1 MIKKFLSLALV
12 LLMCACSHTDDAD
25 RAAQYV
31 TQIKSVKKLVLAQMT
46 ISKMATID
54 DIKLDEAQGV
64 KQVASALLANI
75 KIGERK
81 GAYAYDTYLQAYIDL
96 SDFSEDDV
104 DISDDGNTLTIT
116 LPAVQTE
123 FSGRDVT
130 IRELHYRVTGMR
142 SRISTGERAK
152 IKEMMNK
159 SLVDEVQNKPTFTN
173 DLVAQAKTNAQTY
186 FQSLVGEDKTVV
198 VRFKD

>member
-1 MIKKFLSLALV
+1 
-12 LLMCACSHTDDAD
+12 
-25 RAAQYV
+25 
-31 TQIKSVKKLVLAQMT
+31 
-46 ISKMATID
+46 
-54 DIKLDEAQGV
+54 
-64 KQVASALLANI
+64 
-75 KIGERK
+75 
-81 GAYAYDTYLQAYIDL
+81 
-96 SDFSEDDV
+96 
-104 DISDDGNTLTIT
+104 
-116 LPAVQTE
+116 
-123 FSGRDVT
+123 
-130 IRELHYRVTGMR
+130 MR

>member
-1 MIKKFLSLALV
+1 
-12 LLMCACSHTDDAD
+12 
-25 RAAQYV
+25 
-31 TQIKSVKKLVLAQMT
+31 
-46 ISKMATID
+46 MATID

-81 GAYAYDTYLQAYIDL
+81 GAYAYDTYLRAYIDL